1 MTGMVNVTEVSR
13 MKKHEGRRDEYLTRL
28 KNENILLSEFLKD
41 TMDLACGLC
50 RSIRNN
56 DVCDLC
62 RVTKYKQM
70 TECEQHG
77 KA

>member
-1 MTGMVNVTEVSR
+1 MTNVTDVKR
-13 MKKHEGRRDEYLTRL
+13 MPEGILDEYLTRL

-56 DVCDLC
+56 DVCERQVELACKGND
-62 RVTKYKQM
+62 
-70 TECEQHG
+70 
-77 KA
+77 